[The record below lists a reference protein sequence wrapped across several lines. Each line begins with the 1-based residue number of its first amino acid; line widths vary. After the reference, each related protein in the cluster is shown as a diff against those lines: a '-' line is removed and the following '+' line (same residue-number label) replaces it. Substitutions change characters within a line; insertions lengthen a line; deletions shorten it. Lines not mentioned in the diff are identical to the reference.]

1 MPWQSVS
8 SLFVVGGMFNVVAGL
23 VGGIHYLSE
32 GVSTHRRST
41 DWIEVWFEELDGL
54 LLAFSLT
61 LLVLG
66 KVDVCFISWAYLFT
80 KEVLLE
86 RTVVLILYSFAPYSH
101 ISFNLLPSNRNPR
114 SWECARTNSSIAWRR
129 EI

>member
-66 KVDVCFISWAYLFT
+66 KVDV
-80 KEVLLE
+80 
-86 RTVVLILYSFAPYSH
+86 ILYPSLVCLPKKFYWRGLSF
-101 ISFNLLPSNRNPR
+101 
-114 SWECARTNSSIAWRR
+114 
-129 EI
+129 